1 MSDRYKQVRLYQ
13 NFKFYPTSPVDIL
26 KGAIYIDNI
35 TNNAVFQLK
44 FVNTQDK
51 YIKSVYI
58 TVVGYDELGK
68 ELENKQYSYLDLNIR
83 KGVEFGTE
91 QLKELSNNSIRNIN
105 VTVDKVIYVDNEVWE
120 NQNTVG
126 YDRTNLQCVDDNMLF
141 IATRK
146 ATKQRLQLN
155 NIFYPVQND
164 NYWTCMCGT
173 YNPNSNNNCYRCNCS
188 KDLIFNEFS
197 KSKLES
203 EFKEYNKHK
212 DEKNNIRKLKNQ
224 KILKV
229 FIILFILSLVI
240 GIFIYNTKKSN
251 ILISLDTSLNKEQEQ
266 DIKSQIERICNT
278 TDIQYTSK
286 DEALQFM
293 KEKFGNDVLKD
304 YDEENNIFPSQY
316 KVQVKSSKSSKI
328 INELMNIKGVK
339 AVNGDDKTTKTI
351 INYVI
356 FSISGILLI
365 CIVFIKLRIHKLSKQ
380 KI

>member
-44 FVNTQDK
+44 LVNTQDK

-83 KGVEFGTE
+83 KGVEFGIE

-141 IATRK
+141 IASRK
-146 ATKQRLQLN
+146 ATEQRLQLN
-155 NIFYPVQND
+155 SIYYPIQNEK
-164 NYWTCMCGT
+164 YWTCICGT
-173 YNPNSNNNCYRCNCS
+173 YNSNNNHTCYKCNSS
-188 KDLIFNEFS
+188 KDLVFSEFC
-197 KSKLES
+197 KSKIES
-203 EFKEYNKHK
+203 EFTEYIEYKQ
-212 DEKNNIRKLKNQ
+212 EKNNIKKTKNQ
-224 KILKV
+224 KMLKV
-229 FIILFILSLVI
+229 FIILFILSLIV

-304 YDEENNIFPSQY
+304 YDKENNIFPSQY
-316 KVQVKSSKSSKI
+316 KVKVKSSKSSKI
-328 INELMNIKGVK
+328 TNELMNIKGVK

-365 CIVFIKLRIHKLSKQ
+365 CIVFIKLRIHKLSK
-380 KI
+380 

>member
-1 MSDRYKQVRLYQ
+1 M
-13 NFKFYPTSPVDIL
+13 
-26 KGAIYIDNI
+26 
-35 TNNAVFQLK
+35 TNNK
-44 FVNTQDK
+44 
-51 YIKSVYI
+51 I
-58 TVVGYDELGK
+58 
-68 ELENKQYSYLDLNIR
+68 LNIL
-83 KGVEFGTE
+83 VIS
-91 QLKELSNNSIRNIN
+91 LCIVLS
-105 VTVDKVIYVDNEVWE
+105 
-120 NQNTVG
+120 
-126 YDRTNLQCVDDNMLF
+126 
-141 IATRK
+141 
-146 ATKQRLQLN
+146 
-155 NIFYPVQND
+155 
-164 NYWTCMCGT
+164 
-173 YNPNSNNNCYRCNCS
+173 
-188 KDLIFNEFS
+188 
-197 KSKLES
+197 
-203 EFKEYNKHK
+203 
-212 DEKNNIRKLKNQ
+212 
-224 KILKV
+224 
-229 FIILFILSLVI
+229 I